1 MGAIT
6 KAERTELK
14 SIVRNQFKVLRA
26 EVEQREAELM
36 AEVDDQISDR
46 FSDED
51 KAWSDAATLANEAI
65 LEANRR
71 LNDIYRNLLGD
82 RHEERMYARG
92 SMPDRP
98 TQKRLDLRMQAK
110 CKLVAQVQAAQ
121 LRLQRQE
128 ADLLRT
134 LAVGALE
141 TAEAHAFLSA
151 IPTVSELVPA
161 ARLAELEASLAE
173 GGA

>member
-1 MGAIT
+1 MTAIT
-6 KAERTELK
+6 KGERTELK

-36 AEVDDQISDR
+36 AEVDDQISER

-51 KAWSDAATLANEAI
+51 KAWSDAATLVNEVI

-71 LNDIYRNLLGD
+71 LNDIYRGLLGD
-82 RHEERMYARG
+82 KHVERMYARG

-98 TQKRLDLRMQAK
+98 SQKRMDLRLQAK
-110 CKLVAQVQAAQ
+110 QKLVAQVQAAQ

-141 TAEAHAFLSA
+141 SAEAHAFLTA

-161 ARLAELEASLAE
+161 ARLAELEASFE
-173 GGA
+173 DGSS